1 MPTDRRLRRAL
12 LSDAAREWPNG
23 TRSNSATRSNNN
35 NLGGGCSELMRS
47 YGLCKELRAPATRQ
61 TKHPFVFLHFSKCAG
76 TSLLSSLKAGGW
88 GYFSL
93 YSGSSSRCGGGISNK
108 CCWWRERVHNLT
120 ASGRQIRVLTQ
131 EPANEAPTVNN
142 DGKLP
147 IDPGFDATADFCADF
162 AYLTVLRPPVDRTH
176 SHMCERQVGFGN
188 WQQPKNTFFAVR
200 KELRDNYYVRS
211 LGGVDA
217 WRAPEGELRA
227 RHLRAAAR
235 TLASFDVVMTL
246 ATLGRDA
253 GAQMHRVGLPG
264 FKPQHAYARSRAD
277 NNMHSGLRPACD
289 VPPTSSELN
298 RLVSA
303 TWWDAILYEFAS
315 VLAARRSGLSGA
327 AR

>member
-1 MPTDRRLRRAL
+1 M
-12 LSDAAREWPNG
+12 
-23 TRSNSATRSNNN
+23 TRSNN
-35 NLGGGCSELMRS
+35 LGGVACSELLRS
-47 YGLCKELRAPATRQ
+47 HGLCKELRERATRH
-61 TKHPFVFLHFSKCAG
+61 TKHHPFVFLHFSKCAG
-76 TSLLSSLKAGGW
+76 TSLLTSLQSGGW

-93 YSGSSSRCGGGISNK
+93 YSGSSANCGGSVSNK
-108 CCWWRERVHNLT
+108 CCWWRERAQNLT

-147 IDPGFDATADFCADF
+147 IDPGFNAAADFCPDF
-162 AYLTVLRPPVDRTH
+162 AYLTVLRPPIDRTH
-176 SHMCERQVGFGN
+176 SHMCERQVGFRN
-188 WQQPKNTFFAVR
+188 WQQPPIAFFAVR

-217 WRAPEGELRA
+217 WAAPEGELRA

-253 GAQMHRVGLPG
+253 GAQMHRVGLAG
-264 FKPQHAYARSRAD
+264 FKPPHTYARSRAD
-277 NNMHSGLRPACD
+277 NNMHSGPRPACD
-289 VPPTSSELN
+289 VPPTFGELN

-327 AR
+327 ARS